1 MSNLNRQY
9 NIVPGLPAPAS
20 DNLFRAIEAGMIKLD
35 AFFAT
40 ATLDGLGAALSD
52 DEWLAWVSGVGDECV
67 QELLELGY
75 KAVPPLKGA
84 GSSSSRRRLMTSSG
98 ASLWTASSKSR
109 GIRIET
115 TTAALASGRC
125 LARVMKPGLR
135 SMK

>member
-1 MSNLNRQY
+1 MSHLNRQY

-40 ATLDGLGAALSD
+40 ATLDGLGAAFSD

-75 KAVPPLKGA
+75 KVVPPEGRGQLVEPPPIGDVEWSVSVD
-84 GSSSSRRRLMTSSG
+84 GRLQEPWDMD
-98 ASLWTASSKSR
+98 
-109 GIRIET
+109 
-115 TTAALASGRC
+115 
-125 LARVMKPGLR
+125 
-135 SMK
+135 